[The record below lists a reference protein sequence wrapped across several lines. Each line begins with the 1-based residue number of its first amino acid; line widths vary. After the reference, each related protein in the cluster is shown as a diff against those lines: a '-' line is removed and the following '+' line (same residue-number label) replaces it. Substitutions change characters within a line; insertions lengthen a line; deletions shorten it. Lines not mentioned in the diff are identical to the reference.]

1 MSPRQ
6 RLSTASLSAMPANVA
21 RPAYDRSAVSTGIV
35 HLGIGAFHRAH
46 QAVYTEDVLAGGDR
60 RWGIVGASLR
70 SPDTRDALQAQD
82 YLYTLNLR
90 AETEALR
97 VIGSLQ
103 DIVVAPENPAAL
115 IETLCRPSVAVVS
128 LTVTEKGYHYDP
140 ATRALNEG
148 DANIQHD
155 LADPRAPRTMFG
167 FLAAA
172 IARRRELG
180 LPCFTVLSCDNLPA
194 NGRTLHGLLSRYA
207 ELVSADLGSF
217 VRNEILCP
225 DTMVD
230 RIVPATTDD
239 DRQRLGDTLGLDD
252 VWPVVAE
259 PFTQWV
265 IENRFCSGRPT
276 WDEAGATFVGDVAPF
291 ESMKLRMLNG
301 SHSALAYLGYL
312 SGHETVAEA
321 MGDDALANF
330 AAGLMTDAIATL
342 DLPATIDVGA
352 YQTSLLARY
361 RNKALRHRTWQ
372 IAMDGSQKLPQRI
385 LGPIRDRLAK
395 GLPIQHHALVVA
407 AWMRYVT
414 GIDERGQP
422 IDVRDPLQKSF
433 RDALQHAGRD
443 VPRIVGALLA
453 FKTIFGEDLPADQ
466 RFRQAVGDAL
476 TSLYSVGS
484 RQTIE
489 RLARLGPPAQTGPLP

>member
-1 MSPRQ
+1 
-6 RLSTASLSAMPANVA
+6 VA
-21 RPAYDRSAVSTGIV
+21 RPAYDRSTLRTGIV
-35 HLGIGAFHRAH
+35 HLGIGSFHRAH
-46 QAVYTEDVLAGGDR
+46 QAVYTDNVLAGGDL

-70 SPDTRDALQAQD
+70 SPDTRDPLRAQD

-90 AETEALR
+90 AEAEALR
-97 VIGSLQ
+97 VVGSLQ
-103 DIVVAPENPAAL
+103 DILVAPENPAAL
-115 IETLCRPSVAVVS
+115 IEVLCRPSVAVVS

-148 DANIQHD
+148 DADIRYD
-155 LADPRAPRTMFG
+155 LIHPQAPRTAFG

-180 LPCFTVLSCDNLPA
+180 QKPFAVLCCDNLPA

-207 ELVSADLGSF
+207 ELVSRDLGSF

-239 DRQRLGDTLGLDD
+239 DRQRLSKMIGLDD
-252 VWPVVAE
+252 AWPVVAE
-259 PFTQWV
+259 PFAQWV
-265 IENRFCSGRPT
+265 IEDRFSGARPA

-291 ESMKLRMLNG
+291 ESMKLRLLNG

-312 SGHETVAEA
+312 AGYETVADA
-321 MGDDALANF
+321 MGDDALAGF
-330 AAGLMTDAIATL
+330 VEGLMTDAMATL
-342 DLPATIDVGA
+342 NLPSHIDLSA
-352 YQTSLLARY
+352 YKASLLARF
-361 RNKALRHRTWQ
+361 RNKALQHRTWQ

-395 GLPIQHHALVVA
+395 GLPIERHALVVA
-407 AWMRYVT
+407 GWMRYVT

-422 IDVRDPLQKSF
+422 IDVRDPLLPCF
-433 RDALQHAGRD
+433 REVLLDAGRD
-443 VPRIVGALLA
+443 VPRIVSALLGLKA
-453 FKTIFGEDLPADQ
+453 IFGDDLPADP
-466 RFRQAVGDAL
+466 RFRQAVSEAL
-476 TSLYSVGS
+476 TSIYSLGS
-484 RQTIE
+484 GQTIR
-489 RLARLGPPAQTGPLP
+489 RLVADVSGRN

>member
-6 RLSTASLSAMPANVA
+6 RLSAANLSSLPANVA
-21 RPAYDRSAVSTGIV
+21 RPAYDRSAISTGIV
-35 HLGIGAFHRAH
+35 HLGIGSFHRAH
-46 QAVYTEDVLAGGDR
+46 QAVYTDNLLAGGDR
-60 RWGIVGASLR
+60 RWGIAAASLR
-70 SPDTRDALQAQD
+70 SPDTRDSLKAQD

-90 AETEALR
+90 AETETLR

-103 DIVVAPENPAAL
+103 DILVAPENPAEL
-115 IETLCRPSVAVVS
+115 IETLCRPSVAIVS
-128 LTVTEKGYHYDP
+128 LTVTEKGYHYYP
-140 ATRALNEG
+140 ATRALNET
-148 DANIQHD
+148 DPDIQRD
-155 LADPRAPRTMFG
+155 LAHPRAPRTIFG

-172 IARRRELG
+172 IAHRRALG
-180 LPCFTVLSCDNLPA
+180 LKPFTVLSCDNLPA

-207 ELVSADLGSF
+207 QLILPDLGSF

-239 DRQRLGDTLGLDD
+239 DRQRLGDALGLDD
-252 VWPVVAE
+252 LWPVVAE

-265 IENRFCSGRPT
+265 IEDRFSSGRPA
-276 WDEAGATFVGDVAPF
+276 WDEAGATFVKDVAPF

-312 SGHETVAEA
+312 SGYETVAET
-321 MGDDALANF
+321 MEYDALASF
-330 AAGLMTDAIATL
+330 AEGFMTDAMPTL
-342 DLPATIDVGA
+342 DLPSNIDVGA
-352 YQTSLLARY
+352 YKASLLTRF
-361 RNKALRHRTWQ
+361 RNKALHHRTWQ

-395 GLPIQHHALVVA
+395 GLPIERHALVVA

-422 IDVRDPLQKSF
+422 IDVRDPLLKSF
-433 RDALQHAGRD
+433 RDGLQGAGRD
-443 VPRIVGALLA
+443 VPRIVEALLSL
-453 FKTIFGEDLPADQ
+453 KTIFGDDLAADQ
-466 RFRQAVGDAL
+466 RFRQAVSDAL
-476 TSLYSVGS
+476 TRIYSVGS

-489 RLARLGPPAQTGPLP
+489 RLARS

>member
-1 MSPRQ
+1 LSPRL
-6 RLSTASLSAMPANVA
+6 RLSAANLSALPANVA
-21 RPAYDRSAVSTGIV
+21 RPAYDRSDLSTGIV
-35 HLGIGAFHRAH
+35 HLGIGSFHRAH
-46 QAVYTEDVLAGGDR
+46 QAVYTDSVLAGGDL
-60 RWGIVGASLR
+60 RWGIAGASLR
-70 SPDTRDALQAQD
+70 SPDTRDALKTQD

-90 AETEALR
+90 AEAEALR

-103 DIVVAPENPAAL
+103 DIIVAPESPAIL

-148 DANIQHD
+148 DADIRHD
-155 LADPRAPRTMFG
+155 LAHPGSPRTAFG

-172 IARRRELG
+172 ISRRRELG
-180 LPCFTVLSCDNLPA
+180 VRPFTVLCCDNLPA

-207 ELVSADLGSF
+207 QLLSPGLGSF

-239 DRQRLGDTLGLDD
+239 DRQRMGDTIGVDD
-252 VWPVVAE
+252 LWPVVAE

-265 IENRFCSGRPT
+265 IEDRFSGARPA
-276 WDEAGATFVGDVAPF
+276 WDESGATFVSDVAPF

-312 SGHETVAEA
+312 AGYETVAEA
-321 MGDDALANF
+321 MGDDALAGF
-330 AAGLMTDAIATL
+330 VEGLMTDAMPTL
-342 DLPATIDVGA
+342 EVPSHIDVSA
-352 YQTSLLARY
+352 YKASLLMRF
-361 RNKALRHRTWQ
+361 RNKALHHRTWQ

-395 GLPIQHHALVVA
+395 GLPIERHALVVA
-407 AWMRYVT
+407 GWMRYVT
-414 GIDERGQP
+414 GVDERGRL
-422 IDVRDPLQKSF
+422 IDVRDPLLQSI
-433 RDALQHAGRD
+433 RDVLKDAGRD
-443 VPRIVGALLA
+443 VPRIVGALLGL
-453 FKTIFGEDLPADQ
+453 KTIFGDDLPANQ
-466 RFRQAVGDAL
+466 RFRLAVSDAL
-476 TSLYSVGS
+476 TSICSVGS

-489 RLARLGPPAQTGPLP
+489 RLAKF

>member
-1 MSPRQ
+1 LSPRQ
-6 RLSTASLSAMPANVA
+6 RLSAASLSTLPANVA
-21 RPAYDRSAVSTGIV
+21 RPAYDRSAISTGIV
-35 HLGIGAFHRAH
+35 HLGIGSFHRAH
-46 QAVYTEDVLAGGDR
+46 QAVYTDSVLAGGDR

-70 SPDTRDALQAQD
+70 SPDTRDALKAQD

-90 AETEALR
+90 AETETLR

-115 IETLCRPSVAVVS
+115 IEALSRPSVAVVS

-140 ATRALNEG
+140 ATRALNEAG
-148 DANIQHD
+148 PDIQHD
-155 LADPRAPRTMFG
+155 LAHPGAPRTIFG

-180 LPCFTVLSCDNLPA
+180 LKPFTVLSCDNLPA

-207 ELVSADLGSF
+207 QCASPDLGSF
-217 VRNEILCP
+217 VRDEIPCP

-239 DRQRLGDTLGLDD
+239 DRQRLSDTIGVNDH
-252 VWPVVAE
+252 WPVVAE
-259 PFTQWV
+259 PFAQWV
-265 IENRFCSGRPT
+265 IEDRFCSGRPA
-276 WDEAGATFVGDVAPF
+276 WDQAGATFVGDVAPF

-312 SGHETVAEA
+312 SGYETVAEA
-321 MGDDALANF
+321 MGDNALANF
-330 AAGLMTDAIATL
+330 AEGLMSDAIPTL
-342 DLPATIDVGA
+342 DLPAHIDVGA
-352 YQTSLLARY
+352 YKASLLARY
-361 RNKALRHRTWQ
+361 RNNALRHRTWQ

-395 GLPIQHHALVVA
+395 GLPIERHALVVA
-407 AWMRYVT
+407 GWMRYVT
-414 GIDERGQP
+414 GIDERGGP
-422 IDVRDPLQKSF
+422 IDVRDPLLKSF
-433 RDALQHAGRD
+433 RDVLVDAGRD
-443 VPRIVGALLA
+443 GPRIVAALLGL
-453 FKTIFGEDLPADQ
+453 KTIFGDDLPSDQ

-476 TSLYSVGS
+476 SRLYSLGS

-489 RLARLGPPAQTGPLP
+489 RLVKTPGV

>member
-1 MSPRQ
+1 MSPRP
-6 RLSTASLSAMPANVA
+6 RLSAASLSALPAHVA
-21 RPAYDRSAVSTGIV
+21 RPDYDRAAISTGIV
-35 HLGIGAFHRAH
+35 HLGIGSFHRAH
-46 QAVYTEDVLAGGDR
+46 QAVYTDSVLADGDR

-70 SPDTRDALQAQD
+70 SPDTRDALKAQD

-90 AETEALR
+90 AETETLR

-128 LTVTEKGYHYDP
+128 LTVTEKGYYYDP
-140 ATRALNEG
+140 ATRALNEA
-148 DANIQHD
+148 DPDIQHD
-155 LADPRAPRTMFG
+155 LAQPAAPRTILG

-180 LPCFTVLSCDNLPA
+180 RKPFTVLSCDNLPA

-207 ELVSADLGSF
+207 QLVSPDLGSF
-217 VRNEILCP
+217 VRHEIPCP

-239 DRQRLGDTLGLDD
+239 DRQRLRDTLGIDD
-252 VWPVVAE
+252 HWPVVAE

-265 IENRFCSGRPT
+265 IEDRFCSGRPA
-276 WDEAGATFVGDVAPF
+276 WDEAGATFVTDVAPF

-312 SGHETVAEA
+312 SGYETVAEA
-321 MGDDALANF
+321 MRDDALAGF
-330 AAGLMTDAIATL
+330 AEGLMTDAMPTL
-342 DLPATIDVGA
+342 DLPSTIDVGA
-352 YQTSLLARY
+352 YKASLLARY
-361 RNKALRHRTWQ
+361 RNNALRHRTQQ

-395 GLPIQHHALVVA
+395 GLPIERHALVVA

-414 GIDERGQP
+414 GMDERGQP
-422 IDVRDPLQKSF
+422 IDVRDPLAKSF
-433 RDALQHAGRD
+433 RDVLQHAGRD
-443 VPRIVGALLA
+443 VPRIVAALLNLKA
-453 FKTIFGEDLPADQ
+453 IFGDDLPADQ
-466 RFRQAVGDAL
+466 RFRQAVSEAL
-476 TSLYSVGS
+476 TRLYSLGS
-484 RQTIE
+484 RQTV
-489 RLARLGPPAQTGPLP
+489 ARIALGPTG

>member
-1 MSPRQ
+1 
-6 RLSTASLSAMPANVA
+6 MPANVA

-46 QAVYTEDVLAGGDR
+46 QAVYTEDVLADGDR

-90 AETEALR
+90 AEAETLR

-103 DIVVAPENPAAL
+103 DIVVAPENPTAL

-148 DANIQHD
+148 DVDIQHD
-155 LADPRAPRTMFG
+155 LAHRNAPRTAFG

-180 LPCFTVLSCDNLPA
+180 LRCFTVLSCDNLPA

-207 ELVSADLGSF
+207 ELVSPNLGNF

-239 DRQRLGDTLGLDD
+239 DRQRLGDTLGFDD

-265 IENRFCSGRPT
+265 IEDRFCSGRPA

-291 ESMKLRMLNG
+291 ESMKLRLLNG

-312 SGHETVAEA
+312 SGYETVAEA
-321 MGDDALANF
+321 MGDAALANF

-342 DLPATIDVGA
+342 DLPANIDAGA
-352 YQTSLLARY
+352 YQASLLARY

-385 LGPIRDRLAK
+385 LGPIRDRLAQ
-395 GLPIQHHALVVA
+395 GLPIERHALVVA

-414 GIDERGQP
+414 GIDECGQP
-422 IDVRDPLQKSF
+422 IDVRDPLLKSF
-433 RDALQHAGRD
+433 RDVLQGAGRD
-443 VPRIVGALLA
+443 VPRIVGALLGL
-453 FKTIFGEDLPADQ
+453 KTIFGEDLAADQ
-466 RFRQAVGDAL
+466 RFRQAVSDTL

-489 RLARLGPPAQTGPLP
+489 RLARLGPQAKTGLLP

>member
-1 MSPRQ
+1 LLPRQ
-6 RLSTASLSAMPANVA
+6 RLSADNLSALPANVA
-21 RPAYDRSAVSTGIV
+21 RPGYDRSTLRTGIV
-35 HLGIGAFHRAH
+35 HLGIGSFHRAH
-46 QAVYTEDVLAGGDR
+46 QAVYTDNVLAGGDR
-60 RWGIVGASLR
+60 RWGIIGASLR
-70 SPDTRDALQAQD
+70 NPDTRNALKAQD

-90 AETEALR
+90 AETETLR

-103 DIVVAPENPAAL
+103 DIFVAPENPASL
-115 IETLCRPSVAVVS
+115 IETLCRPSVAIVS

-148 DANIQHD
+148 DPDIRHD
-155 LADPRAPRTMFG
+155 LAHRGAPRTIFG

-180 LPCFTVLSCDNLPA
+180 VRPFTVLSCDNLPA
-194 NGRTLHGLLSRYA
+194 NGRTLHGLLFRYA
-207 ELVSADLGSF
+207 QLVSPDLGSF

-239 DRQRLGDTLGLDD
+239 DRQRLSDSLGLDD
-252 VWPVVAE
+252 LWPVVAE

-265 IENRFCSGRPT
+265 IEDRFSSGRPA
-276 WDEAGATFVGDVAPF
+276 WDEAGATFVRDVAPF

-312 SGHETVAEA
+312 SGYETVAEA
-321 MGDDALANF
+321 MGNDALASF
-330 AAGLMTDAIATL
+330 AEGLMTDAMPTL
-342 DLPATIDVGA
+342 DLPPHIDVGA
-352 YQTSLLARY
+352 YKASLLTRF
-361 RNKALRHRTWQ
+361 RNRALRHRTWQ

-395 GLPIQHHALVVA
+395 GLPIERHALVVA

-422 IDVRDPLQKSF
+422 IDVRDPLLKSF
-433 RDALQHAGRD
+433 HDGLLGAGREA
-443 VPRIVGALLA
+443 PRIVEALLSL
-453 FKTIFGEDLPADQ
+453 KTIFGDDLSADQ
-466 RFRQAVGDAL
+466 RFRQAVSDAL
-476 TSLYSVGS
+476 TSIYSVGS

-489 RLARLGPPAQTGPLP
+489 RLAGS